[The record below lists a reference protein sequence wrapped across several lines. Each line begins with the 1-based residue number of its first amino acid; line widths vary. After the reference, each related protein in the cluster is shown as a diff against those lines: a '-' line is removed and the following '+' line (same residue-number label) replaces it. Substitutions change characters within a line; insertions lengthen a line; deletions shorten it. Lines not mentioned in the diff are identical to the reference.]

1 MKNFIVKLLFGTTAN
16 PIPFKKGV
24 TTRYPQERPTFDEW
38 CKQLKVSCLH
48 GKQVVYMN

>member
-1 MKNFIVKLLFGTTAN
+1 MKQFILTFLFGERAIA
-16 PIPFKKGV
+16 IPFKNGV

-48 GKQVVYMN
+48 GKSIVCMD

>member
-1 MKNFIVKLLFGTTAN
+1 MKKIIELLFGRASR

-24 TTRYPQERPTFDEW
+24 TTRYPQELPTFEEW

-48 GKQVVYMN
+48 GKQVVFID